1 LKVCIYGAG
10 AIGGYLAVL
19 LERAGANVSVVAR
32 GPHLE
37 AIRNHGLALILD
49 GEELIADLPATDDAR
64 ALGKQDAVIVTL
76 KAHSIAAAVP
86 GIRALLGRGT
96 AVVSA
101 VNGIPWWYFH
111 RLDSPFG
118 ERHVES
124 VDPGGA
130 IWRTIGPERAVGC
143 VVYPSAEIV
152 EPGVIR
158 HLSDNKMILG
168 EPSGERSE
176 RVIALASLFMAAG
189 IKAPIRPRL
198 RNEIW
203 MKLWGNVAFNPLS
216 ALTTATLDVLASE
229 PGTRGI
235 ARAMMLEA
243 QAVGEA
249 LGVRFALD
257 VEKRMDGA
265 IAVGAHRTSM
275 LQDLELG
282 RPLETDALVGAVQEL
297 AALTGVSTPTID
309 LIRTLLDQRVAFR
322 T

>member
-1 LKVCIYGAG
+1 
-10 AIGGYLAVL
+10 
-19 LERAGANVSVVAR
+19 
-32 GPHLE
+32 
-37 AIRNHGLALILD
+37 
-49 GEELIADLPATDDAR
+49 
-64 ALGKQDAVIVTL
+64 
-76 KAHSIAAAVP
+76 
-86 GIRALLGRGT
+86 
-96 AVVSA
+96 
-101 VNGIPWWYFH
+101 
-111 RLDSPFG
+111 
-118 ERHVES
+118 
-124 VDPGGA
+124 
-130 IWRTIGPERAVGC
+130 
-143 VVYPSAEIV
+143 
-152 EPGVIR
+152 
-158 HLSDNKMILG
+158 
-168 EPSGERSE
+168 
-176 RVIALASLFMAAG
+176 
-189 IKAPIRPRL
+189 
-198 RNEIW
+198 

-216 ALTTATLDVLASE
+216 ALTHATLDVMASE

>member
-1 LKVCIYGAG
+1 MKICVYGAG

-19 LERAGANVSVVAR
+19 LKRAGADVSVVAR

-37 AIRNHGLALILD
+37 AMQDHGLALILA
-49 GEELIADLPATDDAR
+49 GEELVVDLHAADDPR
-64 ALGKQDAVIVTL
+64 ALGRQDAVIVTL
-76 KAHSIAAAVP
+76 KAHSVSAAVP
-86 GIRALLGRGT
+86 GIRSLLGADT
-96 AVVSA
+96 VVVSA

-130 IWRTIGPERAVGC
+130 VWRNIGPERAVGC

-158 HLSDNKMILG
+158 HLSDHKMILG

-176 RVIALASLFMAAG
+176 RVIALAALFMAAG
-189 IKAPIRPRL
+189 MKAPIRPRL

-203 MKLWGNVAFNPLS
+203 MKLWGNLAFNPLS
-216 ALTTATLDVLASE
+216 ALTHATLDVLASE
-229 PGTRGI
+229 PGTRSI

-249 LGVRFALD
+249 LGVRFGLD
-257 VEKRMDGA
+257 VEQRMDGA

-297 AALTGVSTPTID
+297 AALVGATTPTID